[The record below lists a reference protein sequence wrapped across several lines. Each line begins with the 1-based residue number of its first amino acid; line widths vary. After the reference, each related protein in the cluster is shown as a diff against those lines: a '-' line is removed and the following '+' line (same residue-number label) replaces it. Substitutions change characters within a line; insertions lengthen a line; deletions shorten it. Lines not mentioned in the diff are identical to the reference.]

1 MTNDL
6 VPIENLKILEDDSLY
21 QYKLTNYTKNHFN
34 IIEGANNHYY
44 SKQDNYYFLSKSDV
58 TNYKNILFIRD
69 SYGYHMFNYIAS
81 SFNTTIYLHRN
92 AFNIDYIKERDINWV
107 ILEYAEFAIRD
118 LLKITN
124 WRINEINKY

>member
-58 TNYKNILFIRD
+58 TNYKNILFI
-69 SYGYHMFNYIAS
+69 SHNS
-81 SFNTTIYLHRN
+81 
-92 AFNIDYIKERDINWV
+92 V
-107 ILEYAEFAIRD
+107 
-118 LLKITN
+118 
-124 WRINEINKY
+124 